1 MHTSFHVMNFTS
13 DCQLI
18 HLPQSHEVTAQILS
32 VSKSYSPSL
41 LVVFCTVNIM
51 AAILSLSGN
60 ALVFL
65 TVVSF
70 SELHITSNIGLA
82 SFALANVFVGILRNS
97 LSAAVSVVVL
107 QGGCPFSGFSYIF
120 CIFWAHASIYSSL
133 LNLTLVTIERYVG
146 VMHPLRYYV
155 ILPPERIAKFVAA
168 VWFASPLLSVPN
180 LVNNAAELSQ
190 NIMTFTFS
198 VSLAIT
204 LYCNLK
210 IHRVS
215 RRQRQR
221 LMKQAA
227 AIRQIADANQHRF
240 RGARTQFLILVT
252 LVICFV
258 PVLVLRF
265 LAKASSEA
273 TNSMILTLAKPWAAL
288 LFGLYTCVSPFLY
301 FFRSR
306 ELRKY
311 SKKLL
316 RRAFNSWLSTFVQTS
331 LGRDIC
337 RKCDTISFNSILSK
351 TRAPKTR
358 E

>member
-18 HLPQSHEVTAQILS
+18 HLPQSREVTAQIPS

-97 LSAAVSVVVL
+97 LSAAVNVVVL

-133 LNLTLVTIERYVG
+133 LNLALVTIERYVG

-168 VWFASPLLSVPN
+168 VWFASLLLSVPN
-180 LVNNAAELSQ
+180 LVNNSAELSQ

-198 VSLAIT
+198 LSLAIT

-221 LMKQAA
+221 HNYETSCSDSPNRRRKSA
-227 AIRQIADANQHRF
+227 QISWRKNTVPYSCHSCYLF
-240 RGARTQFLILVT
+240 RSSFSTQIFSESFLRSHKSDDFGFGKAVGCTTFRTVHLCKSV
-252 LVICFV
+252 
-258 PVLVLRF
+258 
-265 LAKASSEA
+265 S
-273 TNSMILTLAKPWAAL
+273 L
-288 LFGLYTCVSPFLY
+288 LFQK
-301 FFRSR
+301 SR
-306 ELRKY
+306 
-311 SKKLL
+311 
-316 RRAFNSWLSTFVQTS
+316 TS
-331 LGRDIC
+331 
-337 RKCDTISFNSILSK
+337 
-351 TRAPKTR
+351 
-358 E
+358 

>member
-13 DCQLI
+13 DCQLN
-18 HLPQSHEVTAQILS
+18 HLPQQREVTAQILS

-51 AAILSLSGN
+51 ASILSLSGN

-82 SFALANVFVGILRNS
+82 SFALANAFVGILRNG
-97 LSAAVSVVVL
+97 LSAAVSVVAL
-107 QGGCPFSGFSYIF
+107 QGGCTFSGFTHMF
-120 CIFWAHASIYSSL
+120 GIFWAHASVYSSL

-146 VMHPLRYYV
+146 VIHPLRYYV

-168 VWFASPLLSVPN
+168 VWIASLLLSVPN
-180 LVNNAAELSQ
+180 VINNTAELLE
-190 NIMTFTFS
+190 NIMIFTFS
-198 VSLAIT
+198 LSLAIT

-210 IHRVS
+210 IHSVS

-221 LMKQAA
+221 HIMKQAA
-227 AIRQIADANQHRF
+227 AIRQIADENQHRF

-258 PVLVLRF
+258 PVLVLSF
-265 LAKASSEA
+265 LRSHKSDDFDFGKAVGCTTFRTVHLCKSVS
-273 TNSMILTLAKPWAAL
+273 L
-288 LFGLYTCVSPFLY
+288 LFQK
-301 FFRSR
+301 SR
-306 ELRKY
+306 
-311 SKKLL
+311 
-316 RRAFNSWLSTFVQTS
+316 TS
-331 LGRDIC
+331 
-337 RKCDTISFNSILSK
+337 
-351 TRAPKTR
+351 
-358 E
+358 